1 MKKFQCV
8 CHWFENSSYSK
19 DMFCLFDK
27 VAGVTVVTLVV
38 VQLQPPH
45 SIGGCPTLPSHSTH
59 FSENILWLIFILA
72 FCKSVLV
79 FWCLS
84 SSHWTHFSENILWL
98 IPSLI
103 SVKKKLCLS
112 HIPFHN
118 LSSRFDWEIFLH
130 MKNLSVLSTFVKS
143 SGAAHSPQTNSQSKN
158 KFLIY

>member
-1 MKKFQCV
+1 MILI
-8 CHWFENSSYSK
+8 SY
-19 DMFCLFDK
+19 
-27 VAGVTVVTLVV
+27 VTLISTRAEGIYSFDEKFLMCLSLVWELL
-38 VQLQPPH
+38 LQQRYVLLVRQSRGSNCCDWWLYNSNPP
-45 SIGGCPTLPSHSTH
+45 IPLEAVPRSHPIQRTSQKI
-59 FSENILWLIFILA
+59 FSDSFSFYPA

-79 FWCLS
+79 FWCLA

-130 MKNLSVLSTFVKS
+130 MKNCFV
-143 SGAAHSPQTNSQSKN
+143 N
-158 KFLIY
+158 IC